1 MGTRRKMHQS
11 LASPGIHLPYPPRS
25 LFCPGS
31 SIWTPHLLSTTSL
44 GCQTKSSSPK
54 TFAHC
59 CPVPHVQINV
69 PSCMDQLFALHVT
82 MNDSEKITTSM
93 HNNFHAWTFLMFKL
107 KSLRAWTNYLHCM
120 SPWMIQKRL
129 QLPCITTSMH
139 ELWHV
144 MGMHAIGCHASCHN
158 SLHEPS
164 VTCPHQLHFELD
176 PAIGSSFQR
185 LEYLPGNG
193 AHAETIHVSWQFTFT
208 CVSGASI
215 HYFLRCFRANVS
227 ELMPAQSDHR
237 SKTMGSC
244 RHSVIMTSWTEA
256 WLE

>member
-1 MGTRRKMHQS
+1 MTNHTCQVSTTSVKTNWTGARTTHRHTRVYAAHNAVQRSLILLVTPSLWNFQRQSRIVRNKGTILTSCLGQREPILACQPLISILDLTNISPNIPTLTRECMGTRRKMHQS

-93 HNNFHAWTFLMFKL
+93 HNNFHA
-107 KSLRAWTNYLHCM
+107 
-120 SPWMIQKRL
+120 
-129 QLPCITTSMH
+129 
-139 ELWHV
+139 
-144 MGMHAIGCHASCHN
+144 
-158 SLHEPS
+158 
-164 VTCPHQLHFELD
+164 
-176 PAIGSSFQR
+176 
-185 LEYLPGNG
+185 
-193 AHAETIHVSWQFTFT
+193 
-208 CVSGASI
+208 
-215 HYFLRCFRANVS
+215 
-227 ELMPAQSDHR
+227 
-237 SKTMGSC
+237 
-244 RHSVIMTSWTEA
+244 
-256 WLE
+256 